1 MVTKVIVRKAKVTD
15 IVNVYK
21 LLQRGW
27 NAQVV
32 EYAEYDEIKGMLWLL
47 SIIEE
52 GFLAVADM
60 SGRIVGAA
68 CASPFMPPW
77 SRQWMLDMEFLY
89 VDPAC
94 RADGVARELVRA
106 VEAFA
111 DKVNLSITFGIQT
124 GERVDTK
131 DRLMKIAGFTYT
143 GGNFL
148 RPARGQIQEE
158 NRAEE

>member
-1 MVTKVIVRKAKVTD
+1 MTTKVVIRKAKVTD
-15 IVNVYK
+15 VVNVYK

-32 EYAEYDEIKGMLWLL
+32 EYAEYDEMKGMLWIL

-68 CASPFMPPW
+68 CASPFLPPW

-89 VDPAC
+89 VDPNC

-106 VEAFA
+106 VEGFA
-111 DKVNLSITFGIQT
+111 DRVKLPLIFGMQT

-148 RPARGQIQEE
+148 RPANGQLEEE
-158 NRAEE
+158 NNSEI

>member
-1 MVTKVIVRKAKVTD
+1 MATKVVIRKAKVTD
-15 IVNVYK
+15 AVNIFK

-27 NAQVV
+27 DAQVV
-32 EYAEYDEIKGMLWLL
+32 EYSDYDDVKGMIWIL

-52 GFLAVADM
+52 GFIAVADI

-89 VDPAC
+89 IDPNC
-94 RADGVARELVRA
+94 RADGVAQKLLEA
-106 VEAFA
+106 VVGFA
-111 DKVNLSITFGIQT
+111 DKVNLSLIFGMQT

-148 RPARGQIQEE
+148 RPANGQIEE
-158 NRAEE
+158 